1 MRASHNGV
9 ASLRYIYGGR
19 MDNNETYLAQQQQID
34 TAGFVANAIGV
45 VMLVV
50 MVVWGF
56 RQVRR
61 TIKGEPVE
69 EIPFE
74 IPYGS

>member
-19 MDNNETYLAQQQQID
+19 MDDNETYLAQQQQID
-34 TAGFVANAIGV
+34 TAGFVASAIGV

-56 RQVRR
+56 SNIRR
-61 TIKGEPVE
+61 AIKGEPME
-69 EIPFE
+69 EPPFQLT
-74 IPYGS
+74 